1 MLMLMFTRSNEP
13 PAAELLLEM
22 YSLYPDMLMLGFYGD
37 FRVTV
42 VAGFSM
48 LVPLYVAV
56 ALLCVRIQ

>member
-1 MLMLMFTRSNEP
+1 
-13 PAAELLLEM
+13 
-22 YSLYPDMLMLGFYGD
+22 MLMLGFYGD

-42 VAGFSM
+42 AAGFSM